1 MLKLEEFFQVSF
13 LFLWP
18 NDLTI
23 TSHLISPGLKCLI
36 SKVRLIFSSVC
47 NILVSYIFK
56 HNGNYLVI
64 S

>member
-18 NDLTI
+18 NNLNH
-23 TSHLISPGLKCLI
+23 SHLISPGLTCLI
-36 SKVRLIFSSVC
+36 SKVRLIISSVC
-47 NILVSYIFK
+47 SILVSYIFK
-56 HNGNYLVI
+56 YSGNYLVI